1 MREHYVEIIGGVIAA
16 LMVVVIIILN
26 MNIDHQAPEILF
38 ESDVKYIEGDD
49 INNLLQ
55 GVSAKDDCDGD
66 VTERLMIDSL
76 IVMEGN
82 EFAKVTYLAKDSSN
96 NIARKSR
103 IVAYSGSGKN
113 IYASYAN
120 SGDGTVS
127 YVEVDQLIESGKADA
142 SKTEVT
148 TSEETMDGTIAS
160 STGTGE
166 ETTAEDGATTEETT
180 GTEATQRE
188 TNPGETDPRETTA
201 TEPET
206 KTEGAQETTGT
217 PANPKS
223 PVLELAQNSC
233 TIKQGTR
240 FNVSNYVKNIVD
252 DEDNRETLYRR
263 IGIEGQYDTNT
274 PGEYTFKVYC
284 IDSDRNLSNK
294 ETFTLRVEE

>member
-120 SGDGTVS
+120 SGDGMVS
-127 YVEVDQLIESGKADA
+127 YVEEENFIESGREESIEVPETTGEEID
-142 SKTEVT
+142 STTEV
-148 TSEETMDGTIAS
+148 EN
-160 STGTGE
+160 
-166 ETTAEDGATTEETT
+166 ETTAEDGTTTEETT
-180 GTEATQRE
+180 EV
-188 TNPGETDPRETTA
+188 ETT
-201 TEPET
+201 
-206 KTEGAQETTGT
+206 Q
-217 PANPKS
+217 ANPKS

-240 FNVSNYVKNIVD
+240 FNVSTYVKSIVD